1 MPTDFISLFTAALVA
16 ATAPIIAKLVP
27 RGLVPETVILLLAGA
42 LLGPYM
48 AGVIELTDSID
59 MLSEL
64 GLAFLFLLAG
74 FEIYPKSLSGKQG
87 KKGLAT
93 WFISMAIALVL
104 VLLSPSLSVSHIDGL
119 AVAIALT
126 TTALGTLMPII
137 KERDLEGTPVG
148 EGILSFGTWGELCP
162 VLAMAL
168 LLSSRSKWQTLL
180 ILAVFILVCVIMAIV
195 PAKARRGGHRIY
207 RFLAS
212 KRNTTSQAFVRVTV
226 VLLIGLVTV
235 SAVFQLDIVLGAFAA
250 GFILR
255 YVIPEGDHELESKL
269 DAIGYGFLIPVFFV
283 VSGAKID
290 LAGVGENPLLLVLFI
305 CALLLVRAVPI
316 VVALSL
322 GKGEDKLS
330 MHNRI
335 TVALYCTTA
344 LPLIVAVT
352 SVAVKAGAMTQDVAG
367 TLVAAGAV
375 TVFLMPFLAS
385 LTYRVIDAKPIA
397 AVQEIA
403 AHPSDIR
410 TILHEHLDMER
421 MMVRQEAAA
430 RLAVHASESKDE
442 DIPWQEAAFA
452 LQRKTERKRAL
463 DALLDSAAQDIAAHK
478 DEIEQYIEEGPR
490 GDIVEKA
497 AQQREERRKRLAQA
511 AVREHRRR
519 QSEIGRMMNREKK
532 ER

>member
-1 MPTDFISLFTAALVA
+1 MPTDFISLFTAALIA
-16 ATAPIIAKLVP
+16 AAAPIIAKLIP

-74 FEIYPKSLSGKQG
+74 YEINPKSLSGTQG

-93 WFISMAIALVL
+93 WFVSMAIALVL
-104 VLLSPSLSVSHIDGL
+104 VLLSPSLSVSHIDG
-119 AVAIALT
+119 
-126 TTALGTLMPII
+126 LGTLMPII

>member
-16 ATAPIIAKLVP
+16 AAAPIIAKLVP

-42 LLGPYM
+42 LLGPYT

-74 FEIYPKSLSGKQG
+74 YEIDPKSLSGTQG

-93 WFISMAIALVL
+93 WVVSMAIALVL

-148 EGILSFGTWGELCP
+148 GGILSFGTWGELCP

-168 LLSSRSKWQTLL
+168 LLSSRSEWKTLL
-180 ILAVFILVCVIMAIV
+180 ILAVFVLVCVIMAIV

-316 VVALSL
+316 VAALSL
-322 GKGEDKLS
+322 GKSEDKLS
-330 MHNRI
+330 
-335 TVALYCTTA
+335 CTTG
-344 LPLIVAVT
+344 
-352 SVAVKAGAMTQDVAG
+352 S
-367 TLVAAGAV
+367 
-375 TVFLMPFLAS
+375 
-385 LTYRVIDAKPIA
+385 
-397 AVQEIA
+397 
-403 AHPSDIR
+403 
-410 TILHEHLDMER
+410 
-421 MMVRQEAAA
+421 
-430 RLAVHASESKDE
+430 
-442 DIPWQEAAFA
+442 PWRSTAP
-452 LQRKTERKRAL
+452 QRCRSSWR
-463 DALLDSAAQDIAAHK
+463 
-478 DEIEQYIEEGPR
+478 
-490 GDIVEKA
+490 
-497 AQQREERRKRLAQA
+497 
-511 AVREHRRR
+511 
-519 QSEIGRMMNREKK
+519 
-532 ER
+532 

>member
-16 ATAPIIAKLVP
+16 AAAPIIAKLVP

-42 LLGPYM
+42 LLGPYT

-64 GLAFLFLLAG
+64 D
-74 FEIYPKSLSGKQG
+74 PKSLSGTQG

-93 WFISMAIALVL
+93 WIVSMAIALVL

-148 EGILSFGTWGELCP
+148 GGILSFGTWGELCP

-168 LLSSRSKWQTLL
+168 LLSSRSEWKTLL
-180 ILAVFILVCVIMAIV
+180 ILAVFVLVCVIMAIV
-195 PAKARRGGHRIY
+195 PAKARRG
-207 RFLAS
+207 
-212 KRNTTSQAFVRVTV
+212 TSQAFVRVTV

-352 SVAVKAGAMTQDVAG
+352 SVAVKAGAMAQDVAG

-385 LTYRVIDAKPIA
+385 LTYRVVDAKPIV

-403 AHPSDIR
+403 AHPNDIR

-430 RLAVHASESKDE
+430 RLAMRSSESKDE

-452 LQRKTERKRAL
+452 LQRKSERKRAL
-463 DALLDSAAQDIAAHK
+463 DTLLDAAAQDLAAHK
-478 DEIEQYIEEGPR
+478 DEIEHFIEEGPR

-497 AQQREERRKRLAQA
+497 TQQREERRKRLARA
-511 AVREHRRR
+511 AVREHQRR
-519 QSEIGRMMNREKK
+519 QSEIGRMMSREKK

>member
-1 MPTDFISLFTAALVA
+1 MPTDFISLFTACLIA
-16 ATAPIIAKLVP
+16 ACAPIVARIIP

-42 LLGPYM
+42 LLGPHM
-48 AGVIELTDSID
+48 AGLIELTDSMNMI
-59 MLSEL
+59 SEL

-74 FEIYPKSLSGKQG
+74 YEIDPKSLSGSQG

-93 WFISMAIALVL
+93 WAVSMVL
-104 VLLSPSLSVSHIDGL
+104 ACTAVCLSPNFSLSHIDGL

-126 TTALGTLMPII
+126 TTALGTLMPIL
-137 KERDLEGTPVG
+137 KERKLEGTQVG
-148 EGILSFGTWGELCP
+148 NSILAFGTWGELCP

-168 LLSSRSKWQTLL
+168 LLSARKTWQTLL
-180 ILAVFILVCVIMAIV
+180 ILALFGALCVVMAVV
-195 PAKARRGGHRIY
+195 PSKARKAGHGVY
-207 RFLAS
+207 GFLHRR
-212 KRNTTSQAFVRVTV
+212 RNSTSQTFVRVTV

-235 SAVFQLDIVLGAFAA
+235 SAVFDLDIVLGAFAA
-250 GFILR
+250 GFVLR
-255 YVIPEGDHELESKL
+255 YIIPEGDHELESKL
-269 DAIGYGFLIPVFFV
+269 DAIGYGFLTPVFFV

-290 LAGVGENPLLLVLFI
+290 LAGVGAQPGLLITFI

-322 GKGEDKLS
+322 GRDGKALS

>member
-64 GLAFLFLLAG
+64 VLAFLFLLAG
-74 FEIYPKSLSGKQG
+74 YEINPKSLSGTQG

-180 ILAVFILVCVIMAIV
+180 ILAIFVAICVIMAIV
-195 PAKARRGGHRIY
+195 PAKARRGGHRIHQ
-207 RFLAS
+207 FLMH
-212 KRNTTSQAFVRVTV
+212 KRNTTSQTFVRVTV

-235 SAVFQLDIVLGAFAA
+235 SAVFSLDIVLGAFAA
-250 GFILR
+250 GFVLR
-255 YVIPEGDHELESKL
+255 YIIPEGDHELESKL

-322 GKGEDKLS
+322 GKGEGKLS

-352 SVAVKAGAMTQDVAG
+352 SVARSSPQV
-367 TLVAAGAV
+367 
-375 TVFLMPFLAS
+375 P
-385 LTYRVIDAKPIA
+385 
-397 AVQEIA
+397 
-403 AHPSDIR
+403 
-410 TILHEHLDMER
+410 
-421 MMVRQEAAA
+421 
-430 RLAVHASESKDE
+430 
-442 DIPWQEAAFA
+442 
-452 LQRKTERKRAL
+452 
-463 DALLDSAAQDIAAHK
+463 
-478 DEIEQYIEEGPR
+478 
-490 GDIVEKA
+490 
-497 AQQREERRKRLAQA
+497 
-511 AVREHRRR
+511 
-519 QSEIGRMMNREKK
+519 
-532 ER
+532 

>member
-1 MPTDFISLFTAALVA
+1 M
-16 ATAPIIAKLVP
+16 
-27 RGLVPETVILLLAGA
+27 ILLLAGA
-42 LLGPYM
+42 LLGPYT

-74 FEIYPKSLSGKQG
+74 YEIDPKSLSGTQG

-93 WFISMAIALVL
+93 WVVSMAIALVL

-148 EGILSFGTWGELCP
+148 GGILSFGTWGELCP

-168 LLSSRSKWQTLL
+168 LLSSRSEWKTLL
-180 ILAVFILVCVIMAIV
+180 ILAVFVLVCVIMAIV

-316 VVALSL
+316 VAALSL
-322 GKGEDKLS
+322 GKSEDKLS

-352 SVAVKAGAMTQDVAG
+352 SVAVKAGAMAQDVAG

-385 LTYRVIDAKPIA
+385 LTYRVVDAKPIV

-403 AHPSDIR
+403 AHPNDIR

-430 RLAVHASESKDE
+430 RLAMRSSESKDE
-442 DIPWQEAAFA
+442 DIPGRKLLSPCNAKASESEHSTRCSMPRHRTSLRIKTRSSTSSKRDPAAISS
-452 LQRKTERKRAL
+452 RKRRSNAKSGAKGSL
-463 DALLDSAAQDIAAHK
+463 GRRCASTNAGKTKSAA
-478 DEIEQYIEEGPR
+478 
-490 GDIVEKA
+490 
-497 AQQREERRKRLAQA
+497 
-511 AVREHRRR
+511 
-519 QSEIGRMMNREKK
+519 
-532 ER
+532 

>member
-16 ATAPIIAKLVP
+16 AAAPIIAKLVP

-42 LLGPYM
+42 LLGPYT

-74 FEIYPKSLSGKQG
+74 YEIDPKSLSGTQG

-93 WFISMAIALVL
+93 WIVSMAIALVL

-148 EGILSFGTWGELCP
+148 GGILSFGTWGELCP

-168 LLSSRSKWQTLL
+168 LLSSRSEWKTLL
-180 ILAVFILVCVIMAIV
+180 ILAVFVLVCVIMAIV

-255 YVIPEGDHELESKL
+255 
-269 DAIGYGFLIPVFFV
+269 YGFLIPVFFV

-352 SVAVKAGAMTQDVAG
+352 SVAVKAGAMAQDVAG

-385 LTYRVIDAKPIA
+385 LTYRVVDAKPIV

-403 AHPSDIR
+403 AHPNDIR

-430 RLAVHASESKDE
+430 RLAMRSSESKDE

-452 LQRKTERKRAL
+452 LQRKSERKRAL
-463 DALLDSAAQDIAAHK
+463 DTLLDAAAQDLAAHK
-478 DEIEQYIEEGPR
+478 DEIEHFIEEGPH

-497 AQQREERRKRLAQA
+497 TQQREERRKRLARA
-511 AVREHRRR
+511 AVREHQRR
-519 QSEIGRMMNREKK
+519 QNEIGRVMNRDKK

>member
-16 ATAPIIAKLVP
+16 AAAPIIAKLVP

-42 LLGPYM
+42 LLGPYT

-74 FEIYPKSLSGKQG
+74 YEIDPKSLSGAQG

-93 WFISMAIALVL
+93 WVVSMAIALVL

-148 EGILSFGTWGELCP
+148 GGILSFGTWGELCP

-168 LLSSRSKWQTLL
+168 LLSSRSEWKTLL
-180 ILAVFILVCVIMAIV
+180 ILAVFVLVCVIMAIV

-352 SVAVKAGAMTQDVAG
+352 SVAVKAGAMAQDVAG

-385 LTYRVIDAKPIA
+385 LTYRVVD
-397 AVQEIA
+397 EIA
-403 AHPSDIR
+403 AHPNDIR

-430 RLAVHASESKDE
+430 RLAMRSSESKDE

-452 LQRKTERKRAL
+452 LQRKSERKRAL
-463 DALLDSAAQDIAAHK
+463 DALLDAAAQDLAAHK
-478 DEIEQYIEEGPR
+478 DEIEHFIEEGPR

-497 AQQREERRKRLAQA
+497 TQQREERRKRLART
-511 AVREHRRR
+511 AVREHQRR
-519 QSEIGRMMNREKK
+519 QNEIGRAMNRDKK